1 MGLKITTISF
11 DLQSGNGGEGSRLP
25 KVGDGGGFVLEPGCF
40 DIVLLV
46 DNREVIGGG
55 AGGKES
61 RKQVTASQLQERNV
75 GSNEKE
81 WTSKIS

>member
-1 MGLKITTISF
+1 M
-11 DLQSGNGGEGSRLP
+11 
-25 KVGDGGGFVLEPGCF
+25 EPGCF

-75 GSNEKE
+75 GSKLLMRKN
-81 WTSKIS
+81 TVDN